1 MPVEKK
7 FRLRAD
13 EIRRLIPPLGG
24 CLASDRIT
32 VDGRS
37 VGYMYR
43 DEPDY
48 PEDSGWR
55 FVAGDESQEYL
66 DNPDFCAI
74 YEVNTIA
81 NYDPTIIPY
90 LNAPIGSDFQRDPET
105 GEFLAVTG

>member
-1 MPVEKK
+1 MSVEKK

-32 VDGRS
+32 VDGRP

-55 FVAGDESQEYL
+55 FIAGDESQEYL

-90 LNAPIGSDFQRDPET
+90 LNAPSGSDFQRDPET
-105 GEFLAVTG
+105 GKFLAVTG